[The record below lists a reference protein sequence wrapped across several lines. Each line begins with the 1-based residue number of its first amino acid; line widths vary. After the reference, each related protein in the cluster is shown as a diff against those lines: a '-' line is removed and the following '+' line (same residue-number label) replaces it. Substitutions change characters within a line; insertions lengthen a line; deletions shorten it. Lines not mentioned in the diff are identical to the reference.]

1 MATNPFAQFVQQPQ
15 VNPFARFA
23 ETPAGMRAVEAGE
36 IPTESGFVMLPETE
50 PQRGVGQR
58 ILGAATAPLDVA
70 LTLGSAAGRGLAAA
84 PYGLVR
90 GRGVTPQGQAAAA
103 EMLGGVRQPQTPEG
117 RAAMEAVAPALSA
130 LPPVIGTAPAV
141 MGAGLP
147 AAQQAGRIAGQE
159 AGLVRGAIDTARSA
173 RAEQTALQRSAAD
186 WQRAP
191 QIEAAQRAVELNITL
206 NPATSNPTLGN
217 RARSAL
223 AGNRDVNAIFV
234 KQNAPKWT
242 ELAKRDMGL
251 SLQTTLNAKGF
262 EEARNA
268 VSGPYEQLRRMGA
281 MRADNEIRMQL
292 ENLRVEQAAI
302 GGEAGARRVNR
313 LVDEAVG
320 KIDAGIDGS
329 RLLESIRQLRRD
341 AQAIRNAQK
350 LGQAPSPER
359 IAEAEAKLKIA
370 ASLENLA
377 ENNIFDPRF
386 KDEFRQART
395 AMAKTYA
402 YEDATNFNTGQV
414 DPMAIAR
421 LTQQDNALTGIIA
434 DIGAIAGNFP
444 EIASSAP
451 PSTLLQRAGTH
462 LTRSGIGGTIG
473 AGLGAVTPVGP
484 IAGGVVGAGAAELY
498 TGLRARKMA
507 TPEYQRRFAAPE
519 DRRIFPTPEPEPVN
533 ALVPYVAPQNVL
545 MPEAGAF
552 VMGGQPQVLRRTAE
566 GAFVPPTKPA
576 ATTRQTPTARFVGPE
591 QGPPQLP
598 APSAEATMSTL
609 RAEDV
614 RRAGVSRAVGREAEA
629 QQAAAEAA
637 ARRPATGE
645 VILDFDPVTGRF
657 REASQGLK
665 GATPE
670 TFRNFGSDLASA
682 AEKVARDQKFNLTA
696 SEKVAW
702 ERTKVDLADVAPGFK
717 ALDEKAIAAK
727 MQDRE
732 WVQST
737 IKSARERDQALAR
750 KEALL
755 AEQLANR
762 DNLRLLA
769 RDIERKNKELADIR
783 ESRARMMGALEALEE
798 KLRSG
803 RPNVSQAQGPKTR
816 AAQAAANP
824 GRVNALMPDG
834 QNRNALNK

>member
-23 ETPAGMRAVEAGE
+23 ETPAGMRPVEAGE

-58 ILGAATAPLDVA
+58 VLGAVTAPMDVA
-70 LTLGSAAGRGLAAA
+70 LTLGSGVARAASTM
-84 PYGLVR
+84 PYALVT
-90 GRGVTPQGQAAAA
+90 GRGVEPSFKKLMA
-103 EMLGGVRQPQTPEG
+103 ETRQPQTPEG
-117 RAAMEAVAPALSA
+117 RAALEAVAPVFEA
-130 LPPVIGTAPAV
+130 LPQFVGTGPAV

-159 AGLVRGAIDTARSA
+159 AGLVRGAIDTARVA

-191 QIEAAQRAVELNITL
+191 QIEAAQLAVKYNIAL
-206 NPATSNPTLGN
+206 NPATSNPTLAN

-313 LVDEAVG
+313 LVDEAIN
-320 KIDAGIDGS
+320 KIDAGMDGN

-350 LGQAPSPER
+350 MGQAPSPER

-386 KDEFRQART
+386 KDDFRQARA

-402 YEDATNFNTGQV
+402 YEDATDFNTGQV
-414 DPMAIAR
+414 DPIAIAR
-421 LTQQDNALTGIIA
+421 LTQRDNALTGIIA

-552 VMGGQPQVLRRTAE
+552 VMGGQPQMLRRTAE
-566 GAFVPPTKPA
+566 GAFVPPSAPA
-576 ATTRQTPTARFVGPE
+576 AATRQAPTARFVGPE

-614 RRAGVSRAVGREAEA
+614 RRAGVSRAIGQEAEA
-629 QQAAAEAA
+629 RQAAAEAA
-637 ARRPATGE
+637 ARRPTSGE
-645 VILDFDPVTGRF
+645 VVLDLDPVTGRL

-670 TFRNFGSDLASA
+670 TFQNFGSSLQSA
-682 AEKVARDQKFNLTA
+682 AAKVTEGRKFDLTA
-696 SEKVAW
+696 AEKVAW
-702 ERTKVDLADVAPGFK
+702 ERTKVDLAEVAPGMR
-717 ALDEKAIAAK
+717 ALDDKAIAGKMMDRAWVDSAIQKAREKTAAFAQIEAK
-727 MQDRE
+727 AKDAQSKRKAAADRERMQD
-732 WVQST
+732 
-737 IKSARERDQALAR
+737 
-750 KEALL
+750 LL
-755 AEQLANR
+755 ET
-762 DNLRLLA
+762 
-769 RDIERKNKELADIR
+769 
-783 ESRARMMGALEALEE
+783 LEE
-798 KLRSG
+798 QFRAG